1 MKESQ
6 AKEQISF
13 IKELMTSPGWKLLC
27 KDIEDNIKF
36 IEWDLLS
43 FNPEGN
49 STELIYTKTDEK
61 KIRRQILQW
70 LLEMP
75 ADMIHQL
82 DGNIEEWEDVGYKD
96 EDTV

>member
-36 IEWDLLS
+36 IE
-43 FNPEGN
+43 
-49 STELIYTKTDEK
+49 
-61 KIRRQILQW
+61 
-70 LLEMP
+70 
-75 ADMIHQL
+75 
-82 DGNIEEWEDVGYKD
+82 
-96 EDTV
+96 